1 MFKVGTIIRLID
13 VVLIV
18 LFGFL
23 SITDVKNKSQI
34 KLPSNF
40 GGAQKEVEQ
49 QIVFLNI
56 KDDQRFELI
65 DQQNSAKE
73 IDGIAELEKY
83 IVQLDGNCRENFR
96 QMILVIEPGIETM
109 IQTTVNVMDLC
120 EKHQILKNL
129 SYPQIDFENH

>member
-1 MFKVGTIIRLID
+1 MFIVGSIIRLID

-34 KLPSNF
+34 KLPSNS
-40 GGAQKEVEQ
+40 GGTQKEVEQ

-65 DQQNSAKE
+65 DQQNTSKE
-73 IDGIAELEKY
+73 IDGIVELEKY
-83 IVQLDGNCRENFR
+83 IIQLDSDYRENYR
-96 QMILVIEPGIETM
+96 EMILVIEPGIETM
-109 IQTTVNVMDLC
+109 IQTTVNVMDIC

-129 SYPQIDFENH
+129 SYPQIEFENH

>member
-23 SITDVKNKSQI
+23 SITDITNKSQI

-40 GGAQKEVEQ
+40 DGAQKEVEQ
-49 QIVFLNI
+49 QIIFLNI

-65 DQQNSAKE
+65 DEQNTTKE
-73 IDGIAELEKY
+73 VIGLDELEEI
-83 IVQLDGNCRENFR
+83 IVRLDNDYRKRYR
-96 QMILVIEPGIETM
+96 QMILVIEPAIETM
-109 IQTTVNVMDLC
+109 IQTTVNVMDIC

-129 SYPQIDFENH
+129 SYPQIELVKN

>member
-1 MFKVGTIIRLID
+1 MFRVGIIIRLID

-23 SITDVKNKSQI
+23 SITDITNKSQI

-56 KDDQRFELI
+56 IDDQRFELI
-65 DQQNSAKE
+65 NEQNTTKE
-73 IDGIAELEKY
+73 IMGLDELEQF
-83 IVQLDGNCRENFR
+83 IIQLDDDYRKKSR

-109 IQTTVNVMDLC
+109 IQTTVNVMDIC
-120 EKHQILKNL
+120 EKNQILKNL
-129 SYPQIDFENH
+129 SYPQIELVNN